1 MASDIIHARAGMNVG
16 TGDNKMMQETMDHV
30 QEINI
35 RNQEIISILGEM
47 HFAIYEIDLQ
57 NGNVNIVRASET
69 VRKGVKEGHFLWDDI
84 FGDSA
89 LNHIFSEDRKE
100 FVRLFSLDAMRHAWE
115 NGEEKRTFVC
125 QILLHGMWRYTAVTA
140 FLKNNKNQGGYAVLT
155 FQDIDER
162 TKHDM
167 EHIRNDRRTAY
178 IVNSLSRMF
187 FATYYMNIEKDTF
200 RPVTQKEEVGN
211 ALGDER
217 NYTQGIRTYAQKFIC
232 PEDRE
237 EYLKCVDRQHLLD
250 TLRKDQPFIATEYRM
265 MPDEKN
271 QRAWIRATVVLAE
284 TADDGTPRRA
294 VYVAQDVTESKL
306 KEEQDHQA
314 LREACEAANRA
325 NAAKSDFM
333 SRMSHDIRTPMNA
346 IIGMTEIAV
355 MHLDDRE
362 RVMDCLEKITV
373 SSKHLLSLINEV
385 LDMSKIESGK
395 IELSEE
401 EVHLSELI
409 DNLVTMIRPSVQKN
423 NHELDVHITN
433 VEHPQVFGD
442 PVRLQQIFM
451 NILGNS
457 VKYTPPGGKLSL
469 EVREKPSDM
478 HGYGCYEFVFCDN
491 GIGMKPEFLEK
502 LFEPFSRE
510 EDSRVSKIEGTG
522 LGMAIARNIAR
533 MMNGDILVESEPGKG
548 SRFTVIL
555 SLKRRDV
562 IAPEQD
568 AVQEKG
574 QQTVQLL
581 SREVLARKRLLLVE
595 DNELN
600 REIAEELISQT
611 GVAVDSAENGQEA
624 LAQFQK
630 MPENYY
636 DMIFMDIQ
644 MPVMDGYEATAEIRK
659 LPRADAAKIPIIA
672 MTANAFAEDIRRSRE
687 AGMNEHLTK
696 PLDVGEFMKC
706 LGKWL
711 GGNEF
716 AD

>member
-1 MASDIIHARAGMNVG
+1 MASDIIHARKGMNNG
-16 TGDNKMMQETMDHV
+16 TGEDTMIQETVDDV
-30 QEINI
+30 QKINV
-35 RNQEIISILGEM
+35 RNQEIISILGEI
-47 HFAIYEIDLQ
+47 HFAIYEINMQSGD
-57 NGNVNIVRASET
+57 VNIVRASEI
-69 VRKGVKEGHFLWDDI
+69 VRKGAKEGRFSWKDVFKDSGMNYI
-84 FGDSA
+84 FP
-89 LNHIFSEDRKE
+89 EDRKE
-100 FVRLFSLDAMRHAWE
+100 FERLFSLDAMQRAWE
-115 NGEEKRTFVC
+115 NGEGKRTFVC
-125 QILLHGMWRYTAVTA
+125 QTLLQGQWRYTAVTA
-140 FLKNNKNQGGYAVLT
+140 FFKSDKNHGGYAILT

-162 TKHDM
+162 TKNDM
-167 EHIRNDRRTAY
+167 EHFRNDRRTAFV
-178 IVNSLSRMF
+178 VNSLSSMF

-211 ALGDER
+211 VLGDER
-217 NYTQGIRTYAQKFIC
+217 NYTQGIRMYAETFIC

-237 EYLKCVDRQHLLD
+237 EYLKCLSRQNLLEHL
-250 TLRKDQPFIATEYRM
+250 RREQPLIAVEYRM

-271 QRAWIRATVVLAE
+271 QRAWIRSTVVLAE
-284 TADDGTPRRA
+284 TTDDGSPRRA

-306 KEEQDHQA
+306 KEEQDRHA
-314 LREACEAANRA
+314 LQEACEAANRA

-355 MHLDDRE
+355 RHLDERE
-362 RVMDCLEKITV
+362 RVLDCLEKITV

-409 DNLVTMIRPSVQKN
+409 DNLVTIIRPSVQKN

-433 VEHPQVFGD
+433 VEHYRVLGD
-442 PVRLQQIFM
+442 PVRMQQIFM

-457 VKYTPPGGKLSL
+457 VKYTPPGGRLSL
-469 EVREKPSDM
+469 EIREKPSDM
-478 HGYGCYEFVFCDN
+478 SGYGCYEFEFCDN
-491 GIGMKPEFLEK
+491 GIGMSQEFLDR

-533 MMNGDILVESEPGKG
+533 MMNGDIVVESESGKG
-548 SRFTVIL
+548 SRFTVKL
-555 SLKRRDV
+555 SLKRMDT
-562 IAPEQD
+562 IASDQEAVKDREQ
-568 AVQEKG
+568 QKP
-574 QQTVQLL
+574 QPL
-581 SREVLARKRLLLVE
+581 SKEALAKKRLLLVE

-624 LAQFQK
+624 LERFGK

-644 MPVMDGYEATAEIRK
+644 MPVMNGYEATAAIRK
-659 LPRADAAKIPIIA
+659 LSRADAAQIPIIA

-706 LGKWL
+706 LEKWL
-711 GGNEF
+711 GGN
-716 AD
+716 